1 MAKVDESKY
10 PTFLNQKRLT
20 KNDYYEYKKENKKFT
35 DELYPANEHSIYSQN
50 EKGEFNDKTNGEKL
64 KKDLEEDLELEKN
77 KTEIEWERISDR
89 EYFRNIYSDKISH
102 EHIEQGSL
110 SNCYL
115 ISLISSIS
123 HYPKLII
130 GEKDKDMPHLLYNI
144 EYGDIGYYEIMFFID
159 GSFQIVIIDDYIPF
173 FKGSRTCIFSESSEN
188 LFWVNLVEKAYSKIC
203 GGYTSMVV
211 SNNKNPYD
219 HFQVF
224 TGFKPERHEL
234 YDEEKKEFVVK
245 KDQID
250 ELYNSIEK
258 NIKDDSKKFNIII
271 TAGTPDENKG
281 LYLEENFIPYKH
293 SFSIFDCQKIKINN
307 NQSEMKLLLLNNPWG
322 RNVYDEGIGKYCL
335 ENLDENVI
343 NLKPY
348 IENNKNS
355 KDGTFWIDFDSFIKN
370 YVLFSI
376 CKIPCNYQCKNYY
389 LSSKKFFEI
398 PLLFKLEVDKKSN
411 VWFNI
416 NLARSKSIINHE
428 EKIQAF
434 VYFVINQINEEGK
447 IVKSFS
453 NTSLSNDFQNDYD
466 LEKGNYI
473 IWIYIP
479 KKYAS
484 KVNELNANFMV
495 SSNNKISIK
504 FLNYDTNFKFLKNI
518 SECLFKMSNKGKKS
532 NNDTEESKLIKY
544 LIDSQSINGFIILC
558 FRNQTKNKKMEVEPE
573 LKNNGFESLLNDECG
588 IDSKNLKFDL
598 LPGESKFFIGIASI
612 NGASFSVDS
621 IKLKYTEGH
630 KECAKPKE
638 CNFLDYIKEKDKTND
653 QIKFVT
659 YLTNPYN
666 FIKTNFNK
674 DKEQRHEENL
684 FNFFV
689 SLMSQKM
696 EKKGIT
702 KEKIRI
708 ISQNLWDG
716 LKKEEKDKIRQKFK
730 AQQKKLENIQIK
742 NQVLKYVKRNSLK
755 MNNPNKLDNE
765 IKNMRMK
772 ARLSKEIG
780 IIKFEDDLD
789 QLGNRIKNILSRI
802 ENLKKAEKEEAEV
815 NQFIKKQNS
824 LEIEFKKLAE
834 EKITRENAQ
843 KIDEKKVGLV
853 KEFQLFNDS
862 IKKSIGKFENIFK
875 SYEQITKDIKKLT
888 EELNEQNKI
897 FMERKL
903 DAKKELTELADKFNA
918 MKPEFKKLK
927 IPNIYNKFL
936 EILKKQKEISSK
948 IETIQKGLKSLME
961 NIKKEKNDKIEKQ
974 KELLSKD
981 MADKFSE
988 RYTELNNKLKKIKET
1003 DKFYDVIETIIKDE
1017 NDLKTTFKSILD
1029 TNIDE
1034 KNLKSTIDNFNKTQS
1049 KREELIGKITN
1060 FQKIFIPYV
1069 DIYNKYIEQ
1078 REALNKEIYE
1088 IYSKYQ
1094 ENKLQI
1100 NDQLGQLLIK
1110 RNEIIEQTNKLKFRE
1125 IVEKNKNCNT
1135 KWDEIKQLLENTIN
1149 KLKSLSDKGISI
1161 FVGDKEKAKELK
1173 IEKEKKNKEIID
1185 KINKDMI
1192 PLLEKQKEIINML
1205 DKLKKDKINCLNTL
1219 NSLANE
1225 EDKILNEIKVVYNN
1239 DIKNINKENFKNN
1252 FEKYKKFDENFHVIH
1267 EKIKNASNTCNEL
1280 VDSYKKLIETLNENR
1295 KKIIENYNKFPQNN
1309 IEVDDKNK
1317 KIIQK
1322 EEEIL
1327 DEIKKFKINDIN
1339 DVFNNKV
1346 NKKINDINS
1355 VRKVLIELSSKK

>member
-1 MAKVDESKY
+1 MAKAEESKY

-20 KNDYYEYKKENKKFT
+20 KNDYFEYKKENKKFT
-35 DELYPANEHSIYSQN
+35 DELYPANEHTIYSQN
-50 EKGEFNDKTNGEKL
+50 SKGEFNDKINGEKL
-64 KKDLEEDLELEKN
+64 KKELEDDLELEKN
-77 KTEIEWERISDR
+77 KMEIEWERISDR
-89 EYFRNIYSDKISH
+89 DYFRNIYSDKISH
-102 EHIEQGSL
+102 EHIEQGNL

-130 GEKDKDMPHLLYNI
+130 GEKGKDIPHLLYNI

-159 GSFQIVIIDDYIPF
+159 GCFQIVIIDDYIPF
-173 FKGSRTCIFSESSEN
+173 YKESRTCIFSESSEN

-224 TGFKPERHEL
+224 TGFKPQRFEL
-234 YDEEKKEFVVK
+234 YDEEKKESVVK

-258 NIKDDSKKFNIII
+258 NIKNDSKKFNIVI

-322 RNVYDEGIGKYCL
+322 RNIYDEGIGKYCL
-335 ENLDENVI
+335 ENLDENVMS
-343 NLKPY
+343 LKPY

-389 LSSKKFFEI
+389 LSTKKCFEI

-416 NLARSKSIINHE
+416 NIARSKSIINHE

-434 VYFVINQINEEGK
+434 VYFIINQINKEGK

-484 KVNELNANFMV
+484 KVNELNANFMI
-495 SSNNKISIK
+495 SSDNKIDIK
-504 FLNYDTNFKFLKNI
+504 FLNYDTNFKYMKNI
-518 SECLFKMSNKGKKS
+518 SECLFRMNNKGKKS
-532 NNDTEESKLIKY
+532 NNEEVKLIKY
-544 LIDSQSINGFIILC
+544 LIDSKSINGFIILC
-558 FRNQTKNKKMEVEPE
+558 FRNQTKDKKMEVKPDIN
-573 LKNNGFESLLNDECG
+573 NNGFESLLNEECG
-588 IDSKNLKFDL
+588 IDSKNLEFDL

-612 NGASFSVDS
+612 NGSTFS
-621 IKLKYTEGH
+621 INGINLTYTEGH
-630 KECAKPKE
+630 KECPKPKE
-638 CNFLDYIKEKDKTND
+638 CNFLDYIKEKDKTDD
-653 QIKFVT
+653 QLKVVMYT
-659 YLTNPYN
+659 TNPYN
-666 FIKTNFNK
+666 FIKTTFNK
-674 DKEQRHEENL
+674 DKDQRHEENL

-689 SLMSQKM
+689 RLMSQKM
-696 EKKGIT
+696 EPKGVS

-708 ISQNLWDG
+708 ISQNLWEK
-716 LKKEEKDKIRQKFK
+716 LKEGEKDKIKQKFK
-730 AQQKKLENIQIK
+730 AQQKKLKNIQIK
-742 NQVLKYVKRNSLK
+742 NQVLKYVKRNSVK
-755 MNNPNKLDNE
+755 MNNPNQLDNE

-789 QLGNRIKNILSRI
+789 QLGGRIKNILSRI
-802 ENLKKAEKEEAEV
+802 ENLKKAEKKENEIEE
-815 NQFIKKQNS
+815 FIKKQNS
-824 LEIEFKKLAE
+824 LEIEFKNLAKE
-834 EKITRENAQ
+834 EITKENGA

-853 KEFQLFNDS
+853 KEFQLFNEK
-862 IKKSIGKFENIFK
+862 IQKSINKFENIFN
-875 SYEQITKDIKKLT
+875 SYDQLTKDINKLT
-888 EELNEQNKI
+888 QELNEQNKI
-897 FMERKL
+897 YMERKL
-903 DAKKELTELADKFNA
+903 DAKKELSELADKFNA

-927 IPNIYNKFL
+927 IRDIYNKFL
-936 EILKKQKEISSK
+936 EILKKQKEISSN
-948 IETIQKGLKSLME
+948 IETIQKRLESLVE
-961 NIKKEKNDKIEKQ
+961 SIKKEKNDKIEKQ
-974 KELLSKD
+974 KELLSQD
-981 MADKFSE
+981 MIDKFNKK
-988 RYTELNNKLKKIKET
+988 YIELNNELKNIKEA
-1003 DKFYDVIETIIKDE
+1003 DKYYDTIEAIIKEE
-1017 NDLKTTFKSILD
+1017 NDLKSSFKSFLD

-1034 KNLKSTIDNFNKTQS
+1034 KNLKNSIDIFNKSQL
-1049 KREELIGKITN
+1049 KRDEFIEKLSN
-1060 FQKIFIPYV
+1060 FQKSFFPYV
-1069 DIYNKYIEQ
+1069 DIYNKYIDQ
-1078 REALNKEIYE
+1078 REAINKEIYD
-1088 IYSKYQ
+1088 IYIKYQ

-1100 NDQLGQLLIK
+1100 NEQLGELLIK
-1110 RNEIIEQTNKLKFRE
+1110 RNDIIEQTNKLKFIE
-1125 IVEKNKNCNT
+1125 IIEKNKNCNAN
-1135 KWDEIKQLLENTIN
+1135 WDEIKQMNENAIN
-1149 KLKSLSDKGISI
+1149 KLKSLSDKGVSI
-1161 FVGDKEKAKELK
+1161 FIGDKEKAKELK
-1173 IEKEKKNKEIID
+1173 IEKEKKVKEIID

-1205 DKLKKDKINCLNTL
+1205 DKLKKDKTDCLNTL
-1219 NSLANE
+1219 NSLADE
-1225 EDKILNEIKVVYNN
+1225 EDKILNEIKAVYNN
-1239 DIKNINKENFKNN
+1239 DIKNLNKENFKNN
-1252 FEKYKKFDENFHVIH
+1252 FEKYKKFDENFQAIH
-1267 EKIKNASNTCNEL
+1267 NKIKDASNKCNEF
-1280 VDSYKKLIETLNENR
+1280 VSSYKKFIDILNENR
-1295 KKIIENYNKFPQNN
+1295 KKIIENYNNFPKNN

-1322 EEEIL
+1322 EEKIL
-1327 DEIKKFKINDIN
+1327 NEVKNFKINDIN
-1339 DVFNNKV
+1339 DIFNNKV
-1346 NKKINDINS
+1346 SKKINDLNS
-1355 VRKVLIELSSKK
+1355 VRKVLIELSKK